1 MEEFIQMPSWIIDK
15 SCIEYSPNIYEFLKT
30 YDITDIEKIDLN
42 YIRDYYRRD
51 REKGINLI
59 DELALRGFTFK
70 SNIKSGLLPTEIT
83 CDEEAYIFV
92 KNNGTSFKNISFK
105 RLGIANFLERFNV
118 ADDYF
123 FQYIRLCDFMHLNR
137 NILPITLKSEFMN
150 NGFLVVDDL
159 KFISGN
165 LETKND
171 VRINMVYSEPGFI
184 LFRDFCKSKGLIYMS
199 ELERFDFENLSYIKG
214 FGRVKINK
222 IIDKYNE
229 YKKSKKKFSQDD
241 SKDQSINR
249 LDEFYSKLPLRTFE
263 DAIKIDNVFSEN
275 GFNKFREYCMENNLT
290 IMGQLEYFPFEELI
304 NINGFG
310 GSKVSKIEKRY
321 AEYKEGSSGTNSALW
336 VPLIVDEYYKEQ
348 KIESIK
354 ALDIDEGII
363 EFLKEQGIS
372 NIDGIKDID
381 IPKIPVGKKKLDRFK
396 ENIRLLE
403 IPPQDLLRR
412 VLDEI
417 KEDPCFE
424 IYRYRSAGKL
434 TLQEIGEKKNL
445 TRERIRQ
452 LEKKIK
458 AYLEGYFL
466 MFGDYIINSS
476 QNRSLI
482 DNDLL
487 SELYDEEMIY
497 IKYALKNECSKRIV
511 YLEEID
517 KFLVDKDV
525 EAVKETL
532 DTIVDELP
540 EMFNYYDSIVD
551 MDELLGRYDL
561 EFLDFEDLKE
571 YALNRG
577 YKNVNN
583 YMWKGIVSLRR
594 MYSFIIK
601 EYFKEGIRLS
611 DDESIER
618 IRKIVSEKFGIAD
631 LSENNRA
638 IQGAIGDENVL
649 CDRGTYIHPDFIDV
663 PDDLL
668 EKIKAYIDENLKD
681 TMVIGDI
688 FYVFES
694 ELLEGSNITN
704 KYFLHGV
711 LRYYY
716 NDEYLFSRDNLS
728 RISGEVLSTHM
739 LLEKLLREKGEPMS
753 KDEIKTYYPGWTDVM
768 FNNAVKLNKNIINW
782 DNNYFIHVG
791 LLNITNDD
799 IEKLKST
806 IEKFLDEGN
815 GYTNSNIIFKK
826 IRLSMNDFFKRN
838 HIKNHF
844 NLFSLMEKLFGD
856 KYYFRR
862 PHILRSKTEKQFTSI
877 DIFYDLIHE
886 RQRITYEEFRDYFNK
901 FKFTESTIY
910 DAFRRVSDDLMQ
922 ISKTEYILKENF
934 NIDDE
939 KIKRIEECIYS
950 ELNDNEYIPMLSVM
964 DFSNYPDVGYE
975 WNPYLLEGIIK
986 RYIKDLRLI
995 EKDFKDRRY
1004 RCSTIVRKDSSI
1016 KNMTDLIIYVIQNE
1030 YMDKENMTLY
1040 RIQDFLITKYI
1051 ILKTIPVE
1059 VWECERISID
1069 EYNRIEIKGE

>member
-42 YIRDYYRRD
+42 YIRDYYRSD

-59 DELALRGFTFK
+59 DELALRGFAFK

-105 RLGIANFLERFNV
+105 RLGIANLLERFNV
-118 ADDYF
+118 TDDYF

-159 KFISGN
+159 KFISCN

-171 VRINMVYSEPGFI
+171 IRINIAYSEPGFI
-184 LFRDFCKSKGLIYMS
+184 LFRDFCESKGLIYMS

-222 IIDKYNE
+222 IMDRYKE

-241 SKDQSINR
+241 GTDQSIDR
-249 LDEFYSKLPLRTFE
+249 LGEFYAKLPLRTFE
-263 DAIKIDNVFSEN
+263 DNIKIDNVFSEN

-290 IMGQLEYFPFEELI
+290 IMGQLEDFPFEELI
-304 NINGFG
+304 NIKGFG

-321 AEYKEGSSGTNSALW
+321 AEYKEESSGTNSALW

-363 EFLKEQGIS
+363 EFLKEQGVN

-476 QNRSLI
+476 QNKSLI
-482 DNDLL
+482 DNDFL

-571 YALNRG
+571 YALKRG
-577 YKNVNN
+577 YKSVNK
-583 YMWKGIVSLRR
+583 YMIKGIVSLRR

-618 IRKIVSEKFGIAD
+618 VRNIVFEKFGIED

-649 CDRGTYIHPDFIDV
+649 CDRGTYIHPDFVDI

-688 FYVFES
+688 FCVFES
-694 ELLEGSNITN
+694 ELLERSNITN

-728 RISGEVLSTHM
+728 KISGEVLSTHM

-753 KDEIKTYYPGWTDVM
+753 KDEIKTYYPGWTDIM
-768 FNNAVKLNKNIINW
+768 FNNAVRLNKNIIYW
-782 DNNYFIHVG
+782 DNNCFLDAK
-791 LLNITNDD
+791 LLEITEDD
-799 IEKLKST
+799 INRIQT
-806 IEKFLDEGN
+806 VIEKYLDEGE
-815 GYTNSNIIFKK
+815 GYTNANTIFKR

-838 HIKNHF
+838 YIKNYF
-844 NLFSLMEKLFGD
+844 NLFSLMEKLFGE

-862 PHILRSKTEKQFTSI
+862 PHILRNKTEKQFTSI
-877 DIFYDLIHE
+877 DVFYKLIHE

-901 FKFTESTIY
+901 FKFNESTIY
-910 DAFRRVSDDLMQ
+910 DAFKRVSDDLMQ

-934 NIDDE
+934 DIDDE

-950 ELNDNEYIPMLSVM
+950 KLNDNEYIPMLSIM
-964 DFSNYPDVGYE
+964 DFSGYPDVGYE

-1004 RCSTIVRKDSSI
+1004 RCSTVVRKDSSI